1 MQDELEGSAR
11 CPWCGD
17 DPLYVAY
24 HDHEWGRPVRDG
36 RALWECLTLESFQAG
51 LSWITI
57 LRRREGF
64 RRAFAGFDPAVIAHW
79 SEADIARLLADPGII
94 RHRGKI
100 EAAILGARAFLRIEA
115 GGGFSALVWSHVGGR
130 PLQPQRSAFSE
141 VPGHTPQALALSRA
155 LKAEG
160 FKFTGP
166 TIVYAFMQA
175 AGLVN
180 DHLVSCPQHRPCAD
194 LGRAP

>member
-1 MQDELEGSAR
+1 MTGR

-24 HDHEWGRPVRDG
+24 HDHEWGRPITDT
-36 RALWECLTLESFQAG
+36 RALWECLMLEGFQAG

-57 LRRREGF
+57 LRRREAF
-64 RRAFAGFDPAVIAHW
+64 RTAFAGFHPQQIAAW
-79 SEADIARLLADPGII
+79 GEPEIARLLADPGII

-100 EAAILGARAFLRIEA
+100 EATIAGAKAYQRIEA
-115 GGGFSALVWSHVGGR
+115 REGFSAFIWGHVGGQPRQNR
-130 PLQPQRSAFSE
+130 PASMADIPAETEASRR
-141 VPGHTPQALALSRA
+141 LSRA

-160 FKFTGP
+160 FKFVGP
-166 TIVYAFMQA
+166 TITYAFMQA

-180 DHLVSCPQHRPCAD
+180 DHLLSCPSRPS
-194 LGRAP
+194 